1 MFKSESNQVLHYLPL
16 SSKCLEKNSNMDV
29 DCESCKKS
37 FWKEWRNTMHL
48 ARTYWGIPS
57 ESWEIG
63 GQYHPDPR
71 RPQAD
76 GGRWYWPPISKDEDG
91 IPQYVRA
98 RCMAFTL
105 LLCKLKPHTQLFV
118 LTVKILRFLPVTC
131 ITQYASLGGSSRWR
145 VLPNTCRWEAP
156 TGDAYWVIHVTG
168 RVLRFLGVPSYMHP

>member
-1 MFKSESNQVLHYLPL
+1 MQFTFYIITMGNTRRREEPPNDAYWVIHVTGRNLRILTVNTNNWVWCFNLHD
-16 SSKCLEKNSNMDV
+16 NNV
-29 DCESCKKS
+29 
-37 FWKEWRNTMHL
+37 NAMHL

-131 ITQYASLGGSSRWR
+131 ITQYASLGG
-145 VLPNTCRWEAP
+145 
-156 TGDAYWVIHVTG
+156 
-168 RVLRFLGVPSYMHP
+168 FLKF

>member
-1 MFKSESNQVLHYLPL
+1 MLGHNLLNNNV
-16 SSKCLEKNSNMDV
+16 NA
-29 DCESCKKS
+29 
-37 FWKEWRNTMHL
+37 MHL

-156 TGDAYWVIHVTG
+156 PGDAYWVIHVTG
-168 RVLRFLGVPSYMHP
+168 RIHRFLGAPSYMYP